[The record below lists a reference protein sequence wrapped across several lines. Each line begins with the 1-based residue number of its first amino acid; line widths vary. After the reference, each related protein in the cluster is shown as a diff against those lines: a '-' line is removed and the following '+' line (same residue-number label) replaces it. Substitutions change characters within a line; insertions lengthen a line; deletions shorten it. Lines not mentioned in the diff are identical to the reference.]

1 MSKCL
6 DLGPVQTS
14 NSHAPKLMREL
25 NACEVRRLNQLNPTV
40 YMSIK
45 CDFRRICNW
54 NSRRFDLGSTF
65 DSNVAFHMCLVLET
79 GNTDSE

>member
-1 MSKCL
+1 
-6 DLGPVQTS
+6 
-14 NSHAPKLMREL
+14 MRRVKEL

-40 YMSIK
+40 YTSIK
-45 CDFRRICNW
+45 YDVRRICNW